1 MAASCADYKEN
12 GREEKKEPLKVKGE
26 GSKAISS
33 NGIST
38 DSVNMIKTTSSKCRQ
53 GTFSILIILNIVLV
67 FCCVLAVLCGVVLF
81 VHESEQINSLQKHVS
96 EQVNNN
102 ANTLEQMNSL
112 QTQVSEL
119 HEQVNNLQKY
129 IESTC
134 TLVKNDS
141 GLNEDDA
148 QMSWQHLQQN
158 VSMLYDQIHELH
170 TKLYAKITGIEL
182 NISQLNTC
190 ANSTNIHL
198 RNLASTLSEVHLDL
212 NSTTQDFQASKSAI
226 EVDLSQLNAHANSTD
241 IHLENLSATLSE
253 VHTGLQRS
261 ISHLRAET
269 SNNISA
275 TELELA
281 TYANT
286 TNSQLRDHTSAL
298 REMQY
303 NLSSTRQELLAN
315 KFAIEVLNAHA
326 NSTKLHLRNI
336 TSTLGELHND
346 IDDNMHRLSMIQ
358 EEHER
363 NLHQIT
369 LNMSKLSENVSLSQQ
384 IHAQEIIALQFNIS
398 SLNNQISSM
407 KLTST
412 RIEHDVR
419 QLGTRID
426 GHADQIQRLS
436 HEQARINVRMRELAA
451 QVNSASTAFP
461 LHLFVLLG
469 ISIFVQHL

>member
-1 MAASCADYKEN
+1 MAANCADYKED
-12 GREEKKEPLKVKGE
+12 GREEKKEPLKVTGE

-33 NGIST
+33 NGITT
-38 DSVNMIKTTSSKCRQ
+38 DSVNVIKTTSSNCRQ
-53 GTFSILIILNIVLV
+53 GAFGILIILNIVLV

-81 VHESEQINSLQKHVS
+81 VHESEQNNSLQKHVS

-102 ANTLEQMNSL
+102 TSTLEQMNSL
-112 QTQVSEL
+112 QTQVSKL
-119 HEQVNNLQKY
+119 HEQVNNLPKY

-170 TKLYAKITGIEL
+170 TKLYAKIAGIEL

-190 ANSTNIHL
+190 ATSTNMHL
-198 RNLASTLSEVHLDL
+198 RNLASEVRLDL
-212 NSTTQDFQASKSAI
+212 NSTTQDFLASKSAI
-226 EVDLSQLNAHANSTD
+226 EVDLSQLKAHANSTD
-241 IHLENLSATLSE
+241 IHLENLSATLNE
-253 VHTGLQRS
+253 VHDGLQQS
-261 ISHLRAET
+261 ISHLRAEI
-269 SNNISA
+269 SNNISVI
-275 TELELA
+275 EFELA

-298 REMQY
+298 SEMQH
-303 NLSSTRQELLAN
+303 NLSSTREELLAS

-336 TSTLGELHND
+336 TSTLGELHD
-346 IDDNMHRLSMIQ
+346 DVDDNRHRLSMIQ

-363 NLHQIT
+363 NIHQIT

-384 IHAQEIIALQFNIS
+384 IHAQEIIALQFNVS
-398 SLNNQISSM
+398 SLNSQISSM

-412 RIEHDVR
+412 RIEDDVR

-426 GHADQIQRLS
+426 GHADQLQTLS
-436 HEQARINVRMRELAA
+436 HDQARINVRMRELAA

-461 LHLFVLLG
+461 LHLFVLLS
-469 ISIFVQHL
+469 ISIFVLHL

>member
-1 MAASCADYKEN
+1 MAASCADYKED
-12 GREEKKEPLKVKGE
+12 GREEKKEPLKVTGE
-26 GSKAISS
+26 GSKPISS

-53 GTFSILIILNIVLV
+53 RAFGILIILNIVLV
-67 FCCVLAVLCGVVLF
+67 FCCVMAVLCGVVLF
-81 VHESEQINSLQKHVS
+81 VHESEQINSRQKHVS

-102 ANTLEQMNSL
+102 ASTLEQMNSL
-112 QTQVSEL
+112 QQVSEL
-119 HEQVNNLQKY
+119 HEQVNNLRKY

-158 VSMLYDQIHELH
+158 VSMLYDHIHELH
-170 TKLYAKITGIEL
+170 TKLYTKITGIEL

-190 ANSTNIHL
+190 ANSTNTEL
-198 RNLASTLSEVHLDL
+198 RNLASTLSEVRLDL
-212 NSTTQDFQASKSAI
+212 DSTTQDFLASKSAI
-226 EVDLSQLNAHANSTD
+226 EVDLSQLNARANNTD
-241 IHLENLSATLSE
+241 VHLENLSATLSE
-253 VHTGLQRS
+253 VHSGLQQS
-261 ISHLRAET
+261 ISHLGAEI

-275 TELELA
+275 IEFELA

-286 TNSQLRDHTSAL
+286 TNSQLRDHTSTL
-298 REMQY
+298 SEMQH
-303 NLSSTRQELLAN
+303 NLSSTRQELLAS

-336 TSTLGELHND
+336 TSTLGELH
-346 IDDNMHRLSMIQ
+346 DDVDENRHRLSMLQ

-363 NLHQIT
+363 NIHQIT
-369 LNMSKLSENVSLSQQ
+369 VNMSKLSENVSLSQQ
-384 IHAQEIIALQFNIS
+384 IHAQEIIALQLNIS
-398 SLNNQISSM
+398 SLNSQIFSM

-412 RIEHDVR
+412 RIEDDIR

-426 GHADQIQRLS
+426 RHADQLQRLS
-436 HEQARINVRMRELAA
+436 REQARINVRMRELAA
-451 QVNSASTAFP
+451 QVNGASTAFP
-461 LHLFVLLG
+461 LHFFVLWG
-469 ISIFVQHL
+469 ISIFVLHL